1 MASISVAPATGV
13 RDPGRKPGGLDR
25 LPDELNEMKL
35 RDDKV
40 QALISRS
47 SFFFFFFFGGCFNC
61 RSLLVD
67 VLTVIVCHR
76 IWNRLL

>member
-47 SFFFFFFFGGCFNC
+47 SFCFFFFGGVFQLQVIACRCANC
-61 RSLLVD
+61 
-67 VLTVIVCHR
+67 
-76 IWNRLL
+76 NRLS